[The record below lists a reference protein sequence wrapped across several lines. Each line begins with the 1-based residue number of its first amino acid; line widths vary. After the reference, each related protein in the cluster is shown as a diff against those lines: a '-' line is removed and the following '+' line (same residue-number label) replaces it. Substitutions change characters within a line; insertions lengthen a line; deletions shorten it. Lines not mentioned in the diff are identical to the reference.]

1 MNIHTYMRYMLLA
14 SVVGAII
21 VFAVFAVCRYIDGLP
36 ADDLLILIIVCM
48 LNIPMIN
55 RLTDDKD

>member
-21 VFAVFAVCRYIDGLP
+21 VFAVFAVCRYIDGQP
-36 ADDLLILIIVCM
+36 ADDLLILIIACM
-48 LNIPMIN
+48 LIVPMIN
-55 RLTDDKD
+55 RLTNEEN